1 MSRCLAWRTW
11 GCLGKEDAPLG
22 LTQGWPSGLAPFSQE
37 LTGIYHNNY
46 DGSLNTANGFPVFA
60 TVILANHVA
69 KKDNKVAV
77 GELTD
82 EDVKMI
88 TSLSKDQQIGEKAGG
103 RPSGIAMLPE
113 EAGGPLPQNH
123 GLDSPGPGVWGPFLA
138 SLRKTCLDGG
148 DYLRGMGLW

>member
-1 MSRCLAWRTW
+1 MDEARCGDR
-11 GCLGKEDAPLG
+11 
-22 LTQGWPSGLAPFSQE
+22 PSFYYDLGLAPLTIWSAFSQE

-60 TVILANHVA
+60 TVILANHIA

-88 TSLSKDQQIGEKAGG
+88 ISLSKDQQIGEKA
-103 RPSGIAMLPE
+103 S
-113 EAGGPLPQNH
+113 
-123 GLDSPGPGVWGPFLA
+123 
-138 SLRKTCLDGG
+138 
-148 DYLRGMGLW
+148 

>member
-1 MSRCLAWRTW
+1 MEAAGRRTPA
-11 GCLGKEDAPLG
+11 LS
-22 LTQGWPSGLAPFSQE
+22 LTPDRPSGLSPLSQE

-103 RPSGIAMLPE
+103 SPGGIVMLPE
-113 EAGGPLPQNH
+113 EAPEPWSWFLVLESGLRFFILSLPSV
-123 GLDSPGPGVWGPFLA
+123 GLVNLP
-138 SLRKTCLDGG
+138 
-148 DYLRGMGLW
+148 

>member
-1 MSRCLAWRTW
+1 MEDLGEAGVEVCLAPVAAQV
-11 GCLGKEDAPLG
+11 G
-22 LTQGWPSGLAPFSQE
+22 PSDCMVPPVQE

-46 DGSLNTANGFPVFA
+46 DGSLNTANGFPIFA

-103 RPSGIAMLPE
+103 LPGGGGSGGHL
-113 EAGGPLPQNH
+113 
-123 GLDSPGPGVWGPFLA
+123 GLAAAPGCPWDLSPDTWLLGLFLLFSFPTSA
-138 SLRKTCLDGG
+138 L
-148 DYLRGMGLW
+148 